1 MSVCACCDLYLFSI
15 FFFKKERKE
24 GRKKE
29 EMFMASISECDEQR

>member
-1 MSVCACCDLYLFSI
+1 VPAVTSI
-15 FFFKKERKE
+15 CFPFFFKKERKK